1 MKAISHGHSDRGETT
16 SPAYTGGCI
25 CGAVRFDI
33 RDDPVAM
40 NDCQCR
46 HCQQRS
52 GTGHGSYITFASRR
66 TAKLTGP
73 SKHWEA
79 VGAGGTVK
87 HYVFCADCGAPV
99 YLTFPAMP
107 DLVIV
112 HAAAL
117 DDPSRYRPQFVLYA
131 ASAQP
136 WDPVAPSVQ
145 RFDRMPPAG

>member
-1 MKAISHGHSDRGETT
+1 MSDV
-16 SPAYTGGCI
+16 YTGGCI

-33 RDDPVAM
+33 RDKPIGM

-52 GTGHGSYITFASRR
+52 GTGHASYITFTSRK

-73 SKHWEA
+73 SKHWEV
-79 VGAGGTVK
+79 VGDGGTAK

-107 DLVIV
+107 DLLIV

-117 DDPSRYRPQFVLYA
+117 DDPSHYKPQYVLYA
-131 ASAQP
+131 SSAHP
-136 WDPVAPSVQ
+136 WDAVDPSVQ
-145 RFDRMPPAG
+145 RFDKMPPAG